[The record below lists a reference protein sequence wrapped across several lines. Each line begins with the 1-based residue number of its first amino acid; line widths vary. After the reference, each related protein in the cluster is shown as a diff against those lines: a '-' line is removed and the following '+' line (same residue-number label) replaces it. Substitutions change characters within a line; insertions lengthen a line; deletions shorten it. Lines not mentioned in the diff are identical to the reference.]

1 MEERKMKS
9 MLLVILTNTNI
20 NNKVEGLSFYQL
32 CLWKEGSDVR
42 ENCSADFPNRSIL
55 AFIYLIDTY

>member
-20 NNKVEGLSFYQL
+20 NKVEGLSFYQL